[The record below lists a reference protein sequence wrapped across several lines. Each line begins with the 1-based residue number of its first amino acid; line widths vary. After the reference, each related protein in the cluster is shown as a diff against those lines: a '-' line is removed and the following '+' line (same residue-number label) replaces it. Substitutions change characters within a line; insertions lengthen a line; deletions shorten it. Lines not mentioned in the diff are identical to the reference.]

1 MINKRC
7 TRFAGCTTR
16 MKYYITWYYF
26 IPISIQDVFIYIN
39 LVNFL
44 SCLKVDLYII
54 WSTFGGF
61 FGGGKSKLYKPVFY
75 EYEQCMYI
83 CFSYF
88 SYFDLLLSTNFECRL
103 WYMYCYWDSW
113 VIEYQNYI
121 YLSVC
126 KWKAFNSRSYFCI

>member
-1 MINKRC
+1 MYSIWLHNSDEILHYIILFYSHFYS
-7 TRFAGCTTR
+7 RF
-16 MKYYITWYYF
+16 
-26 IPISIQDVFIYIN
+26 SNYIN

-44 SCLKVDLYII
+44 SCLKVKLYII

-61 FGGGKSKLYKPVFY
+61 FFFFGEKSKLYKPVFY

-83 CFSYF
+83 CFSCF
-88 SYFDLLLSTNFECRL
+88 AYFDLPLSTNFECRL

-113 VIEYQNYI
+113 VMEYQNYI